1 MRGLRQYGGVQ
12 HAPSTIARLF
22 GAFVLIAAFALAGLL
37 LPGTAPARAGENTFV
52 EVTPNSVQ
60 AGSRVNIRAS
70 CDNANGRQ
78 AEVTSDA
85 FDRVYLR
92 PDNGFLTG
100 SVTVPGNKA
109 AGDYS
114 VHLRCDNGRTA
125 STTLT
130 VLNMDQP
137 TKGPATGGGGT
148 ADRGT
153 GSMLLLG
160 GVATVTAMVI
170 FGLFSSRRRA
180 GS

>member
-70 CDNANGRQ
+70 CDNANDRQ

-109 AGDYS
+109 AGDYP

>member
-1 MRGLRQYGGVQ
+1 MRGLRPYGGLL
-12 HAPSTIARLF
+12 HAPSTIVRLLGAF
-22 GAFVLIAAFALAGLL
+22 ALIGAFVLVGA
-37 LPGTAPARAGENTFV
+37 APARAGENTFV

-60 AGSRVNIRAS
+60 AGSRVHIRAS
-70 CDNANGRQ
+70 CDNANDRQ

-85 FDRVYLR
+85 FDRVFLR
-92 PDNGFLTG
+92 PDNGLLTG

-109 AGDYS
+109 AGDYP
-114 VHLRCDNGRTA
+114 VHLRCDNDRTA
-125 STTLT
+125 STSLT

-148 ADRGT
+148 ASRST

-160 GVATVTAMVI
+160 GAATVAAAVV
-170 FGLFSSRRRA
+170 FGLVSSRRRA

>member
-1 MRGLRQYGGVQ
+1 MRGPQPYGGVNR
-12 HAPSTIARLF
+12 APSTIARLF
-22 GAFVLIAAFALAGLL
+22 GAFVLIAAFALAGFV
-37 LPGTAPARAGENTFV
+37 LPGAPARANENTFV

-60 AGSRVNIRAS
+60 AGSRVHIRAS
-70 CDNANGRQ
+70 CDNANDRQ

-85 FDRVYLR
+85 FDRVFLR

-109 AGDYS
+109 AGDYP
-114 VHLRCDNGRTA
+114 VHLRCDNDRTA

-130 VLNMDQP
+130 VLNMEQP

-148 ADRGT
+148 ADGGT

-160 GVATVTAMVI
+160 GVATVAAAVV
-170 FGLFSSRRRA
+170 FGLLSSRRRA

>member
-1 MRGLRQYGGVQ
+1 MRDLRPYGGVL
-12 HAPSTIARLF
+12 HASSAIVRLLGAF
-22 GAFVLIAAFALAGLL
+22 ALIGAFVLIGA
-37 LPGTAPARAGENTFV
+37 APARAGDNTFI

-60 AGSRVNIRAS
+60 AGSRVHIRAS
-70 CDNANGRQ
+70 CDNANNRQ

-85 FDRVYLR
+85 FNRVFLR

-100 SVTVPGNKA
+100 DATVPGNKA
-109 AGDYS
+109 AGDYP
-114 VHLRCDNGRTA
+114 VHLRCNNGRTA
-125 STTLT
+125 STNLN
-130 VLNMDQP
+130 VLNMEQP

-148 ADRGT
+148 AGRSM

-160 GVATVTAMVI
+160 GTATVAAAVV